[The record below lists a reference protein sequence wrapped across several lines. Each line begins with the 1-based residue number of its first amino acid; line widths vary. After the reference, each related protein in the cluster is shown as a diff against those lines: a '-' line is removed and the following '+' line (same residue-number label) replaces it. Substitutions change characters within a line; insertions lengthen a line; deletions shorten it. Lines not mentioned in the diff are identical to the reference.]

1 MSKPH
6 LEEQTGQ
13 AKQWDE
19 LSRQH
24 ARVPEIPHTFKM
36 LRMASMSGGWGE
48 AVGLLGVVGREDDRE
63 MSDVITGLVKSGF
76 VKEDCILNGAEVI
89 GQFD

>member
-13 AKQWDE
+13 AKQWEE

-24 ARVPEIPHTFKM
+24 ARVPETPHTFKM
-36 LRMASMSGGWGE
+36 LRMASMSGRWGE
-48 AVGLLGVVGREDDRE
+48 AVGLLGVVGGKDDRE
-63 MSDVITGLVKSGF
+63 MSDVSTGLVVWFCQGGLYSKWSGSHWA
-76 VKEDCILNGAEVI
+76 V
-89 GQFD
+89 